1 MHLSGG
7 WELCSCIRGSD
18 VYCFAWLAQL
28 VLEPG
33 GAAGLAALLAGKV
46 DVKGKT
52 VGVIASVRDSIL

>member
-1 MHLSGG
+1 M
-7 WELCSCIRGSD
+7 CSCIRGSD

-46 DVKGKT
+46 DAKGKT
-52 VGVIASVRDSIL
+52 IGVIASVRDSIL